1 MFYLTRINFGVD
13 NISRFREILGPFA
26 KINPREY
33 FRKCPFRKLN
43 SHRMHTKCLS
53 RMHKFEIA
61 DSKSS

>member
-1 MFYLTRINFGVD
+1 MFYLTRINFGVY
-13 NISRFREILGPFA
+13 NISRIREILGPFA
-26 KINPREY
+26 KINPREC
-33 FRKCPFRKLN
+33 FGKCPFRKLN